1 MTEGAVIAPPQR
13 RAIAFLLCHCAPALS
28 LRGTKQSIGANTG
41 TWIATAL
48 RASQ

>member
-1 MTEGAVIAPPQR
+1 MKG
-13 RAIAFLLCHCAPALS
+13 FLLQLMV
-28 LRGTKQSIGANTG
+28 GIGAPLRAKRNDLQG